1 MQVTFQDVTVRYGE
15 KTVMENFSRTLDFSG
30 VTALLGASGV
40 GKTTFLRVLCGLER
54 PASGRVVG
62 FPARYTC
69 LFQEDRLL
77 PWLSARQNVAI
88 VSGAQKARETLEK
101 VGLGA
106 ELDAKPA
113 ALSGG
118 MRRRVALARA
128 LAHDSAF
135 LLLDEPFRGL
145 DKACRDALLPLL
157 AQEAQR
163 RPVLLVTH
171 DPVEAEQ
178 LRAKTWTLYGS
189 PAEL

>member
-15 KTVMENFSRTLDFSG
+15 KTVLENFSRTLDFSG

-171 DPVEAEQ
+171 DPAEAEQ
-178 LRAKTWTLYGS
+178 LRAKTWTLHGS